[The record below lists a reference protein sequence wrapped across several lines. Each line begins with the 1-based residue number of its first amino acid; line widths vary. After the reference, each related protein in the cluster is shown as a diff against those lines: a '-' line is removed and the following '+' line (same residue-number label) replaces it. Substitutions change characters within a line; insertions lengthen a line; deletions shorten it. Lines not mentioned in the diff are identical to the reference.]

1 MIALHRSV
9 PPSALNT
16 ARFRRAVGLSR
27 EGRGI
32 WFCRGVVAR
41 LLTSPTRSA
50 PALRSALLTEVGPL
64 IAFVVT
70 VWIKLIYIGLLLPS
84 VSWSGGERL
93 PVFAALLAYPDM
105 FTATL
110 ACLLLPLPLLMLLPR
125 LSRAFAAWLLDLA
138 VTILAVGD
146 LIHVRFYAD
155 VTSVS
160 ALAQTSMLRWVVDSI
175 LTLLEPSDLR
185 FFVDLPLG
193 LIGVVLYARH
203 CRSVQPSRLA
213 ARMRVGLVPLA
224 LAVILALPTAR
235 LASTEA
241 QGIFGYSTVRLEVA
255 SVIGLLPY
263 HVSDAF
269 LGLVWGTRPVSDAD
283 LARVRAYLDR
293 RAEESAPPS
302 PLFGIAKGKNLIV
315 ISAESTQAFV
325 IGLKVN
331 GQPVAP
337 RLTALAQESL
347 YLANNYEPTHLGSTA
362 DAEFAVMQSLYP
374 LPVGV
379 VASRY
384 ARNHY
389 RGLPALLDEHG
400 YNTFS
405 AVGALP
411 YFWNMNQLHPRYGF
425 QHSYYEEDFQVNE
438 RIIAWISDHEFWQQM
453 QPKLLQER
461 EPYMAFMLSSS
472 SHHPYTLPQQYRKL
486 DLGDLA
492 GTLVGD
498 YLQAIHYSDQEM
510 GAFVDWLRESGIL
523 DRSVLVIYGDHQGFL
538 GGQPE
543 LPGVLGFSEWNEYHH
558 FRVVKRTPV
567 IIHVPGGAAS
577 GVYTGTSSH
586 LDVAPTVLS
595 LLGID
600 DQSTVMLGRDLTR
613 PGEQLAV
620 FRDASFADESHYFV
634 NRFGR
639 LAASRCYDAG
649 SAVRIDCEPLAALQ
663 REARERLEI
672 SDLIVQ
678 GDLIPALMT
687 ARATTASP

>member
-1 MIALHRSV
+1 MSRPGTPAPQSNSTRLW
-9 PPSALNT
+9 
-16 ARFRRAVGLSR
+16 LSLA
-27 EGRGI
+27 E
-32 WFCRGVVAR
+32 A
-41 LLTSPTRSA
+41 
-50 PALRSALLTEVGPL
+50 GPL
-64 IAFVVT
+64 LAVVL
-70 VWIKLIYIGLLLPS
+70 VLWVKLIDIGLLLPS
-84 VSWSGGERL
+84 VSWAGGERL
-93 PVFAALLAYPDM
+93 QVLAALWAYPDM

-110 ACLLLPLPLLMLLPR
+110 ACLLLPVPLLLLLPR
-125 LSRAFAAWLLDLA
+125 IQRALAAWVFDLA

-160 ALAQTSMLRWVVDSI
+160 ALAQTSMLHWVVDSI
-175 LTLLEPSDLR
+175 LTLLDPTDLR
-185 FFVDLPLG
+185 FFVDLAFG
-193 LIGVVLYARH
+193 LVGLPFYARW
-203 CRSVQPSRLA
+203 CRRVPAVPA
-213 ARMRVGLVPLA
+213 AQRMRVGLAPLA
-224 LAVILALPTAR
+224 LSLFLALPTTR

-241 QGIFGYSTVRLEVA
+241 QGIFGYSTIRLEVA
-255 SVIGLLPY
+255 SAIGLLPY

-269 LGLVWGTRPVSDAD
+269 LGLVWGPRQVSEAD
-283 LARVRAYLDR
+283 LARVAAFMER
-293 RAEESAPPS
+293 RAQETPPPS
-302 PLFGIAKGKNLIV
+302 PLFGVAQGKNLIV

-325 IGLKVN
+325 IGLEVN

-337 RLTALAQESL
+337 RLTALARESL

-362 DAEFAVMQSLYP
+362 DAEFAIMQSLYP

-389 RGLPALLDEHG
+389 RGLPALLAERG

-411 YFWNMNQLHPRYGF
+411 HFWNMNQLHPRYGF
-425 QHSYYEEDFQVNE
+425 QHSYYEDSFQVHE
-438 RIIAWISDHEFWQQM
+438 RIIAWISDREFWGQM
-453 QPKLLQER
+453 RPILQRER

-472 SHHPYTLPQQYRKL
+472 SHHPYTLPQEYKSLQ
-486 DLGDLA
+486 LGDLE

-498 YLQAIHYSDQEM
+498 YLHAIHYSDQQL
-510 GAFVDWLRESGIL
+510 GAFVDSLRESGIL

-543 LPGVLGFSEWNEYHH
+543 LPRLLGFDEWNEYHH
-558 FRVVKRTPV
+558 FQVVKRTPV
-567 IIHVPGGAAS
+567 LIHLPGGVAA
-577 GVYTGTSSH
+577 GDYPGTSSH

-600 DQSTVMLGRDLTR
+600 NRASVMLGRDLTR
-613 PGEQLAV
+613 PGQSLAV
-620 FRDASFADESHYFV
+620 FRDGSFADGSHYFV

-639 LAASRCYDAG
+639 LASSRCYEA
-649 SAVRIDCEPLAALQ
+649 ATAERIDCEPFEATQ
-663 REARERLEI
+663 RDARERLEL

-678 GDLIPALMT
+678 GDLIPALVATPT
-687 ARATTASP
+687 AAGR